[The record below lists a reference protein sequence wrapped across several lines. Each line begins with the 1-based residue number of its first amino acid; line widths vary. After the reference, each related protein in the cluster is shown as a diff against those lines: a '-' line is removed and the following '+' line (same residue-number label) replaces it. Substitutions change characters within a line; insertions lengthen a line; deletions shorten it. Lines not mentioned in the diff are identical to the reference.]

1 MSIRKLFCTIVTR
14 FFIRGKY
21 YILSTLAIVA
31 TFLYMIKDFNLYA
44 NYIALGFSVIGPVI
58 ILVLQIKDSKQFA
71 DYKPNTFSEWL
82 RALTRNNDN
91 VIGAAIIEAA
101 HARVEANA
109 EIILDLDATINRKID
124 YLMNEVRNLQN
135 NNLELKR
142 QVDNI
147 DVKMNTNQNEIKNI
161 LRSET
166 SKLGTL
172 IAGHAIDLY
181 DLNILGITLTICGVL
196 IQTFCIITI

>member
-1 MSIRKLFCTIVTR
+1 
-14 FFIRGKY
+14 
-21 YILSTLAIVA
+21 
-31 TFLYMIKDFNLYA
+31 MIKDFNLYA